1 MVVVLRWR
9 MDLETGKSLLPSE
22 TAKTQDL
29 HKFCPALSIISIIII
44 IIGSIIVLNISILS
58 LRMQP
63 AAYLTS

>member
-1 MVVVLRWR
+1 

-22 TAKTQDL
+22 SAKTQDL
-29 HKFCPALSIISIIII
+29 HKFWPALSIIII

-63 AAYLTS
+63 TAYLTS